1 MWKTSLRKIGRFGP
15 GVLLALWPLVFF
27 SGCGHYAF
35 FQPAKGQ
42 PHHLREEAA
51 REAIF
56 AHRYED
62 VWAAA
67 IGHLNV
73 VDGKM
78 RKRWDDV
85 DSHLWTDRRTGLMVY
100 TAILNRK
107 KPEAFDFVVHIL
119 FLTDVDRRSTWIVY
133 SFKKQSYHG
142 PIGAY
147 ADWTSMSE
155 NPGENLKAIA
165 SRLEGRGEGR

>member
-1 MWKTSLRKIGRFGP
+1 MRKTSLRTIGRFGP

-67 IGHLNV
+67 IRHLNV

-85 DSHLWTDRRTGLMVY
+85 DSRLWTDKSTGLMVY

-107 KPEAFDFVVHIL
+107 QPEVFVFVVHIL
-119 FLTDVDRRSTWIVY
+119 FLTDVDRRSTRILY
-133 SFKKQSYHG
+133 SFKKQGYSG
-142 PIGAY
+142 PRGGY

-155 NPGENLKAIA
+155 NPAENLTAIA
-165 SRLEGRGEGR
+165 SRLEGRDEGR